1 MKTISKITFTLLLAL
16 SFHNSASA
24 QQAEFLVQIKNHKFN
39 PEIVRVPAGEK
50 FKLIVENLDS
60 TVEEFESHDLR
71 KEKII
76 AGGKKATIII
86 NSLKAGEYKF
96 VGEFHEKTAQGKIIA
111 E

>member
-1 MKTISKITFTLLLAL
+1 MKTISKIAFTLLLTLSLNQTAL
-16 SFHNSASA
+16 A
-24 QQAEFLVQIKNHKFN
+24 QDAEFKVQIKNHKFT
-39 PEIVRVPAGEK
+39 PDVVKVPAGQK

-76 AGGKKATIII
+76 AGGKTATIII

-96 VGEFHEKTAQGKIIA
+96 VGEFHEETAKGRIIA